1 MLYIAV
7 RIFVDFLPL
16 FYKLKF
22 QVIFNDNIL
31 GGLTAIFMMIQFIN
45 IACNYLIII
54 NILVNIGIIKN
65 IQTLR
70 IYR

>member
-7 RIFVDFLPL
+7 RIFVTFLPL